1 MLYVLFQ
8 LGKDRYALEASRVVE
23 IVPLLTMNPIPQA
36 PKGVAGMIVYRG
48 QAIPAVDLCEL
59 TIGQPARE
67 RLSTRI
73 IIVEAGEREE
83 EVVQPNTEKL
93 KTETLKSSSEHFR
106 VPAFQDFS
114 VSGHKTAPRLVG
126 LIAERATGM
135 LRGDP
140 ADMVS
145 SPSPPSEK
153 AEMLKAESRNQFQP
167 SQFQLSA
174 LPWLGPVLID
184 ERGVIQLLHPQKL
197 LAENMRELIFGSVLP
212 SPAAT
217 NAEAGS
223 REQPSNS

>member
-1 MLYVLFQ
+1 
-8 LGKDRYALEASRVVE
+8 VVE
-23 IVPLLTMNPIPQA
+23 VVPLLTMNPIPQA

-59 TIGQPARE
+59 TIGHPARE

-73 IIVEAGEREE
+73 IIVEAGGREE
-83 EVVQPNTEKL
+83 GAGSSSSGRPAPSSRLQGEAVQPNPEK
-93 KTETLKSSSEHFR
+93 LKSSSEH
-106 VPAFQDFS
+106 FS
-114 VSGHKTAPRLVG
+114 VSGHKTAPCLVG

-135 LRGDP
+135 LRRDA

-145 SPSPPSEK
+145 SPSPPSDK
-153 AEMLKAESRNQFQP
+153 AEMLKAEGKNQFQP

-197 LAENMRELIFGSVLP
+197 LAENVRELIFGSVLP
-212 SPAAT
+212 APPAT
-217 NAEAGS
+217 NAGAGS
-223 REQPSNS
+223 SPSNS